1 MQPLCAQAFAVVFRG
16 LRQWTNVHITTPR
29 PQHTPHSRPP
39 AAQGGPDATA
49 ALDDALLVRIVQNF
63 GSARS
68 RARLAATSTRF
79 AKAVDASWKCL
90 TVCSPREAPLAW
102 TVRLLREKELAFLEE
117 LTVHVRPPAG
127 R

>member
-1 MQPLCAQAFAVVFRG
+1 MQC
-16 LRQWTNVHITTPR
+16 
-29 PQHTPHSRPP
+29 
-39 AAQGGPDATA
+39 
-49 ALDDALLVRIVQNF
+49 F

-79 AKAVDASWKCL
+79 AKAVDASWNCL

-117 LTVHVRPPAG
+117 LTVHVRPRWSLTSDEVSQRGLLCLVLSTDLLAVLLDRSSFEWAVCFSP
-127 R
+127 

>member
-1 MQPLCAQAFAVVFRG
+1 M
-16 LRQWTNVHITTPR
+16 
-29 PQHTPHSRPP
+29 
-39 AAQGGPDATA
+39 
-49 ALDDALLVRIVQNF
+49 RIVQNS

-79 AKAVDASWKCL
+79 AKAVDASWNCL

-117 LTVHVRPPAG
+117 LTVHVRPRWSLTSNEVSQRGLLCLVSSFDLLAVLLDRSSFEWAVCFSP
-127 R
+127 